1 MKILKSIFD
10 RLHIKGGI
18 LLLSLAVAT
27 LAWFG
32 IRALTGF
39 SSLVREV
46 PVSFQPPSGW
56 IVLDSDVKTVDI
68 SFLGTR
74 ESQRFLSRDLVKV
87 NVDLR
92 NHADTAPFRHAFSA
106 SDVNALGA
114 ATIDYIRPD
123 SVTVRMD
130 RQVAKQ
136 VPVRME
142 TQNMLPDGYEQQAP
156 VITPATVQL
165 TGPESQLRLVESVS
179 TQPVDLDGR
188 VRTFT
193 RRGQRLVLPGGSGSL
208 VRADPATVTLEL
220 PIVERFST
228 LQFDALPID
237 ILSPPDGEFRSAL
250 LPDAATV
257 TVKGPPELV
266 KTLSVAEIRLFV
278 EATGAEGNAPVSRT
292 IQAHL
297 PEKISLVRIDPP
309 QAKLQ
314 ITYTEPPPP
323 ASP

>member
-1 MKILKSIFD
+1 MF
-10 RLHIKGGI
+10 
-18 LLLSLAVAT
+18 LLSLVIAT

-32 IRALTGF
+32 IRALNGF
-39 SSLVREV
+39 STLVTDI
-46 PVSFQPPSGW
+46 PVSIQPPAGW
-56 IVLDSDVKTVDI
+56 IVLDAGVKTVDI

-87 NVDLR
+87 SVDLR
-92 NHADTAPFRHAFSA
+92 DHTDTAPVRHVFRPA
-106 SDVNALGA
+106 DVNAMGA
-114 ATIDYIRPD
+114 ATVDTIRPD

-130 RQVAKQ
+130 RQITKQ

-156 VITPATVQL
+156 VVTPATVQL

-188 VRTFT
+188 IRTFT
-193 RRGQRLVLPGGSGSL
+193 RRGQRLVLPGGPGSL
-208 VRADPATVTLEL
+208 VRADPAAVTLEI

-228 LQFDALPID
+228 LQFDACPVE
-237 ILSPPDGEFRSAL
+237 ILAPPDGEFRAGL
-250 LPDAATV
+250 LPDDASV
-257 TVKGPPELV
+257 TVKGPPEIV
-266 KTLSVAEIRLFV
+266 KTLTAAEIRLFV
-278 EATGAEGNAPVSRT
+278 EATGAEGHTPVSRT

-314 ITYTEPPPP
+314 LTYPEAPPPP
-323 ASP
+323 AP